1 MSGTASIVVAA
12 SDARGTQLSRYL
24 TSAVEQALWSLI
36 NLGVNL
42 LLIRIAAPDQYGTF
56 AFWANVAFVLA
67 SIQNALTLTHM
78 LVLPPGSGL
87 SPDRLPVERIMHAV
101 TIAFLIFTALGVL
114 AVALGLRA
122 TGHELGAP
130 AAALFV
136 PAFLLQQ
143 YFRTLAYA
151 RGIARSALFQTLGVL
166 VASVALVGGGALL
179 LDHISADA
187 MLLLLGSA
195 YGGVGLLG
203 GAMAT
208 RGQDLAVNGNLLAG
222 FRNYLRQSGW
232 LFLGVSTTELLTRFY
247 AFAVAGA
254 FGATALA
261 SLSATQIFMRPVP
274 LLATSW
280 SMVARGDL
288 VRRKNTGDWSG
299 FAWML
304 FVARGVGLAIAALW
318 SGSIYEAWRLISDLM
333 FKGKYAQDAWMVLL
347 WGFSAALSL
356 AQVVISTPLQV
367 LQAFKPLAIA
377 NTIASIV
384 GAGAILVA
392 MRLYGFGGA
401 IAGTAIGQIV
411 EVTIMAVMLWHAMAR
426 ARSAA
431 S

>member
-1 MSGTASIVVAA
+1 M
-12 SDARGTQLSRYL
+12 SRYL
-24 TSAVEQALWSLI
+24 TSAVEQALWSLM

-78 LVLPPGSGL
+78 LVLPPGDGL

-101 TIAFLIFTALGVL
+101 TITFLVFTGLGVL
-114 AVALGLRA
+114 ALALGLRA
-122 TGHELGAP
+122 SGHELGAP

-151 RGIARSALFQTLGVL
+151 RGIARSALLQTVGVL
-166 VASVALVGGGALL
+166 IASVILVGGGTLL
-179 LDHISADA
+179 IDHLSADV

-203 GAMAT
+203 GAIAT
-208 RGQDLAVNGNLLAG
+208 RGQSLAINRDLLGG

-232 LFLGVSTTELLTRFY
+232 LFLGVSTTEFLTRFY

-261 SLSATQIFMRPVP
+261 SLSATQLFMRPVP

-280 SMVARGDL
+280 SLVARSDL
-288 VRRKNTGDWSG
+288 VRRKSAGDWSG
-299 FAWML
+299 FTWML
-304 FVARGVGLAIAALW
+304 LIALGAGLSMAAVW
-318 SGSIYEAWRLISDLM
+318 SGGVYEAWHLISGLM
-333 FKGKYAQDAWMVLL
+333 FKGKYADDGWMVLL
-347 WGFSAALSL
+347 WGLSAALSL

-377 NTIASIV
+377 NTIASV
-384 GAGAILVA
+384 VAAGAILVF

-401 IAGTAIGQIV
+401 IAGTAIGQVV
-411 EVTIMAVMLWHAMAR
+411 EVTLMAVMLWRATVR
-426 ARSAA
+426 ARSAVN
-431 S
+431 